1 MQALRIRTQPC
12 SMPRPIAP
20 ARPEPF
26 AAGAALVA
34 QSMLWMLRRRARRHD
49 GRKFTA

>member
-1 MQALRIRTQPC
+1 MQALLIRSLSRP
-12 SMPRPIAP
+12 PRSIVSERQKTP
-20 ARPEPF
+20 AT
-26 AAGAALVA
+26 GAKLVA